1 MCNCVKKNPSLLG
14 QRSSLRSS
22 PQARTYYAVFDLE
35 GTQVSGRFTDETKA
49 LSKRER
55 LCRSIEGDCPLIVQE
70 AA

>member
-22 PQARTYYAVFDLE
+22 PQARTYYAVFDID
-35 GTQVSGRFTDETKA
+35 GTQLSGRFTEEGRA
-49 LSKRER
+49 EAKRER
-55 LCRSIEGDCPLIVQE
+55 LCRSVEGDCAYLVQE